1 MRPAADGYRWLPV
14 SREGETMTERP
25 EELVDDL
32 IDETRGPEEDAP
44 ADSTTDDAAVDIQ
57 SGAETGK
64 DGVPVTPEPP
74 D

>member
-1 MRPAADGYRWLPV
+1 
-14 SREGETMTERP
+14 MTERP

-32 IDETRGPEEDAP
+32 IDETRGPEEDP
-44 ADSTTDDAAVDIQ
+44 PKDSTIDDAAEDVPAPGDR
-57 SGAETGK
+57 ETGG

>member
-1 MRPAADGYRWLPV
+1 
-14 SREGETMTERP
+14 MTERP